1 MADVIDFP
9 RPKSAETRQE
19 DSLTVLHWAHVRINH
34 VLESRLTELID
45 AEEAL
50 NLIMTILEEPEVRIA
65 VGLVATETSP
75 IA

>member
-19 DSLTVLHWAHVRINH
+19 DALTVLHWAHVRINH
-34 VLESRLTELID
+34 VLERRLTEEID

-50 NLIMTILEEPEVRIA
+50 NQVMTVLEEAEVRTA
-65 VGLVATETSP
+65 AGLVATETSP

>member
-9 RPKSAETRQE
+9 RTKLKIVASE
-19 DSLTVLHWAHVRINH
+19 DDALTVLHWAHVRINH

-50 NLIMTILEEPEVRIA
+50 NLIMTILEEPEVRTA
-65 VGLVATETSP
+65 AGLAETKV
-75 IA
+75 

>member
-9 RPKSAETRQE
+9 RPKLKVVASE
-19 DSLTVLHWAHVRINH
+19 DDALTVLHWAHVRIDH

-50 NLIMTILEEPEVRIA
+50 NLIMTILEDPKVRTA
-65 VGLVATETSP
+65 GGLVESKV
-75 IA
+75 